1 MPKKA
6 NNMKGLILSG
16 GHGTRLRPITY
27 SQQKQLIPVA
37 NKPILFYCIEDLIN
51 VGIKTIGIIIG
62 PNKEQVMN
70 TVKSVNWDADID
82 FIYQDAP
89 RGLAHA
95 VKISEEFLG
104 DDKFI
109 MYLGDNLLKGGIT
122 NFTKDFVN
130 SGVEASLL
138 LTEVD
143 NPEQYGVALVDEQ
156 KKVIVK
162 LVEKPKR
169 PPSNL
174 SIVGIYGLTPAIFE
188 AINNIKPSW
197 RGELEITDALHW
209 LIEEGHRVRYSMIE
223 GWWKDTGKPEDILD
237 ANHLILDSLKT
248 ENIGT
253 VENSVLKGRI
263 NIGDNSII
271 KDNSVIKGPVIIGK
285 DCEISNA
292 YIGPYTSIGDGS
304 QIINTEIED
313 SIVMEGAKIV
323 NAEKIVESLIGKN
336 VSIEKNDYLPKGR
349 RFIIGDSS
357 MVRI

>member
-1 MPKKA
+1 
-6 NNMKGLILSG
+6 MKGLILSG

-37 NKPILFYCIEDLIN
+37 NKPILFYCIEDLIS
-51 VGIKTIGIIIG
+51 VGIKTIGIIVG
-62 PNKEQVMN
+62 PNKDQVIDA
-70 TVKSVNWDADID
+70 VKSVNWGADIE

-89 RGLAHA
+89 QGLAHA
-95 VKISEEFLG
+95 VNISKKFLN

-122 NFTKDFVN
+122 DFAKDFVN
-130 SGVEASLL
+130 SGVDASLL

-162 LVEKPKR
+162 LLEKPKR
-169 PPSNL
+169 PPSNF

-209 LIEEGHRVRYSMIE
+209 LIEEDYHVRYSLVE

-237 ANHLILDSLKT
+237 ANRLILDNLKA
-248 ENIGT
+248 ENKGK
-253 VENSVLKGRI
+253 VENSTLKGRI
-263 NIGDNSII
+263 SIGDNSII

-285 DCEISNA
+285 DCVISNA

-313 SIVMEGAKIV
+313 SIVMDAAKIV

-336 VSIEKNDYLPKGR
+336 VNIEKDNKLPIGR
-349 RFIIGDSS
+349 RFIIGDRSK
-357 MVRI
+357 VRI

>member
-1 MPKKA
+1 
-6 NNMKGLILSG
+6 MKGLILSG

-51 VGIKTIGIIIG
+51 AGIKTLGIIVG
-62 PNKEQVMN
+62 PNKEQVMDS
-70 TVKSVNWDADID
+70 VKSVNWDVDIE
-82 FIYQDAP
+82 FIYQDVP
-89 RGLAHA
+89 GGLAHA
-95 VKISEEFLG
+95 VKISEKFLG

-122 NFTKDFVN
+122 NFAKDFAN
-130 SGVEASLL
+130 SDVEASLL

-162 LVEKPKR
+162 LVEKPKK

-188 AINNIKPSW
+188 AIKNINPSW

-209 LIEEGHRVRYSMIE
+209 LIEEGYYVRYTLVE

-237 ANHLILDSLKT
+237 ANRLILDRLKVA
-248 ENIGT
+248 NKGK

-263 NIGDNSII
+263 SIRKNSII
-271 KDNSVIKGPVIIGK
+271 KENSVIKGPVIIGK
-285 DCEISNA
+285 DCVISNA

-336 VSIEKNDYLPKGR
+336 VNIEKDNKLPIGR

-357 MVRI
+357 KVRI

>member
-1 MPKKA
+1 
-6 NNMKGLILSG
+6 MKGLILSG
-16 GHGTRLRPITY
+16 GHGTRLRPITH

-51 VGIKTIGIIIG
+51 AGVKTIGIIVG
-62 PNKEQVMN
+62 PNKEQVMD
-70 TVKSVNWDADID
+70 TVSSVNWDANIE
-82 FIYQDAP
+82 FIHQDAP
-89 RGLAHA
+89 LGLAHA
-95 VKISEEFLG
+95 VKISEDFL
-104 DDKFI
+104 DADNFV

-122 NFTKDFVN
+122 NFVKDFVN

-156 KKVIVK
+156 KKVIIE
-162 LVEKPKR
+162 LLEKPDI

-197 RGELEITDALHW
+197 RGELEITDALHC
-209 LIEEGHRVRYSMIE
+209 LIEGGCRVRYGLVE

-237 ANHLILDSLKT
+237 ANHLILDCLKT
-248 ENIGT
+248 ENKGI
-253 VENSVLKGRI
+253 VENSMLKGRI
-263 NIGDNSII
+263 SIGNNSII
-271 KDNSVIKGPVIIGK
+271 NENSVIKGPVIIGK
-285 DCEISNA
+285 DCVISNA

-304 QIINTEIED
+304 QITNTEIED
-313 SIVMEGAKIV
+313 SIVMEDAEIV

-336 VSIEKNDYLPKGR
+336 ANIKKNNKLPIGR
-349 RFIIGDSS
+349 RFILGDGSK
-357 MVRI
+357 VRL